1 MASTIWSRVPLST
14 VLLVGVGALGARA
27 GRQLG
32 ATPGIDR
39 ILVADRRADR
49 AEALRKFLGSK
60 ASTVE
65 WSARRPLPP
74 GVDAVASA
82 LPAGDDVPLVIAAI
96 ESGVPIATSGDN
108 QESIATL
115 LRLNDEAIANGVA
128 VLAGCGLAPGLSDV
142 LAAHAATLLDSV
154 DEIHVS
160 RAGVA
165 GPDSE
170 ASMRRLHNERP
181 LEVIGGAMSE
191 VRRRSTH
198 ELIWFPEP
206 VGDKE
211 CELIG
216 AGVALLHKSFPSTD
230 RITMRSVE
238 PESRSTAWFRRND
251 PGGNWGATRVEVWGR
266 IGKSS
271 VPVIY
276 GAVGRTATI
285 GGAVLGVATALLAGA
300 VPEIGGA
307 QPGVSGLA
315 GCVVPEAF
323 LAELDRRGIT
333 AAKFEG
339 VPVA

>member
-1 MASTIWSRVPLST
+1 MAPTIWPSVPLKT
-14 VLLVGVGALGARA
+14 ILLVGAGALGARA

-39 ILVADRRADR
+39 IFIADRRADR

-60 ASTVE
+60 AATVE
-65 WSARRPLPP
+65 WSARRPLPS
-74 GVDAVASA
+74 GVDAVACA
-82 LPAGDDVPLVIAAI
+82 LPAGDDVPLVIAAV
-96 ESGVPIATSGDN
+96 EAGVPIATSGDD

-115 LRLNDEAIANGVA
+115 LRLNDDALTAGVA
-128 VLAGCGLAPGLSDV
+128 VIAGCGLAPGFSDV
-142 LAAHAATLLDSV
+142 LAAHAARLLDSV
-154 DEIHVS
+154 DEIHIA

-170 ASMRRLHNERP
+170 ASIRRLHSERP
-181 LEVIGGAMSE
+181 QEVLGGALTE

-216 AGVALLHKSFPSTD
+216 AGIALLHKSFPSAS
-230 RITMRSVE
+230 RITMRAVE
-238 PESRSTAWFRRND
+238 PESRSTGWLRRND
-251 PGGNWGATRVEVWGR
+251 PGGTWGATRVEVWGR
-266 IGKSS
+266 IGTAR

-276 GAVGRTATI
+276 GAVGRTATL
-285 GGAVLGVATALLAGA
+285 GGAVLGIASALLVGA
-300 VPEIGGA
+300 MPEIGSPA
-307 QPGVSGLA
+307 PGVGGLA
-315 GCVVPEAF
+315 SCVAPAMF
-323 LAELDRRGIT
+323 LAELERRGIT
-333 AAKFEG
+333 ASKFEG

>member
-1 MASTIWSRVPLST
+1 MST

-32 ATPGIDR
+32 ATRGIDR

-49 AEALRKFLGSK
+49 AEALRKFLGAK
-60 ASTVE
+60 AETVE

-74 GVDAVASA
+74 GVDAVACA

-115 LRLNDEAIANGVA
+115 LRLNDEALASGVA

-170 ASMRRLHNERP
+170 ASMRRLHSERP
-181 LEVIGGAMSE
+181 HEVIGGALSE

-211 CELIG
+211 CELSG
-216 AGVALLHKSFPSTD
+216 AGVALLHKSFPSAD
-230 RITMRSVE
+230 RITVRAVE
-238 PESRSTAWFRRND
+238 PEPRSTGWFRRND
-251 PGGNWGATRVEVWGR
+251 PGDNWGATRVEVWGR
-266 IGKSS
+266 IGNAR

-276 GAVGRTATI
+276 GSVGRTATI
-285 GGAVLGVATALLAGA
+285 GGAVLGVATALLVGA
-300 VPEIGGA
+300 LPEIGRA

-323 LAELDRRGIT
+323 LAELDRRGIS

>member
-1 MASTIWSRVPLST
+1 MST

-32 ATPGIDR
+32 ATRGIDR

-49 AEALRKFLGSK
+49 AEALRKFLGAK
-60 ASTVE
+60 AETVE

-74 GVDAVASA
+74 GVDAVACA
-82 LPAGDDVPLVIAAI
+82 LPAGDDVPLVIAAL

-115 LRLNDEAIANGVA
+115 LRLNDEALASGVA

-142 LAAHAATLLDSV
+142 LAAHAATLLDTV
-154 DEIHVS
+154 DEIHIS

-170 ASMRRLHNERP
+170 ASMRRLHSERP
-181 LEVIGGAMSE
+181 HEVIGGALSE

-216 AGVALLHKSFPSTD
+216 AGVALLHKSFPSAD
-230 RITMRSVE
+230 RITVRAVE
-238 PESRSTAWFRRND
+238 PEPRSTGWFRRND
-251 PGGNWGATRVEVWGR
+251 PGDNWGATRVEVWGR
-266 IGKSS
+266 IGNAR

-276 GAVGRTATI
+276 GSVGRTATI
-285 GGAVLGVATALLAGA
+285 GGAVLGVATALLVGA
-300 VPEIGGA
+300 LPEIGGA

-323 LAELDRRGIT
+323 LAELDRRGIS

>member
-1 MASTIWSRVPLST
+1 MST

-32 ATPGIDR
+32 ATRGIDR

-49 AEALRKFLGSK
+49 AEALRKFLGAK
-60 ASTVE
+60 AETVE
-65 WSARRPLPP
+65 WSARRPLPT
-74 GVDAVASA
+74 GVDAVACA

-115 LRLNDEAIANGVA
+115 LRLNDDALASGVA

-170 ASMRRLHNERP
+170 ASMRRLHSERP
-181 LEVIGGAMSE
+181 HEVIGGALSE

-216 AGVALLHKSFPSTD
+216 AGVALLHKSFPSAD
-230 RITMRSVE
+230 RITVRAVE
-238 PESRSTAWFRRND
+238 PEPRSTGWFRRND
-251 PGGNWGATRVEVWGR
+251 PGDNWGATRVEVWGR
-266 IGKSS
+266 IGNAR
-271 VPVIY
+271 VPVSY
-276 GAVGRTATI
+276 GSVGRTAPI
-285 GGAVLGVATALLAGA
+285 GGAVLGVATALLVG
-300 VPEIGGA
+300 VLPEIGRA

>member
-1 MASTIWSRVPLST
+1 MST

-32 ATPGIDR
+32 ATRGIDR

-49 AEALRKFLGSK
+49 AEALRKFLGAK
-60 ASTVE
+60 AETVE

-74 GVDAVASA
+74 GVDAVACA
-82 LPAGDDVPLVIAAI
+82 LPAGDDVPLVIAAL

-115 LRLNDEAIANGVA
+115 LRLNDEALASGVA

-142 LAAHAATLLDSV
+142 LAAHAATLLDTV

-170 ASMRRLHNERP
+170 ASMRRLHSERP
-181 LEVIGGAMSE
+181 HEVIGGALNE

-216 AGVALLHKSFPSTD
+216 AGVALLHKSFPSAA
-230 RITMRSVE
+230 RITVRAVE
-238 PESRSTAWFRRND
+238 PEPRSTGWFRRND
-251 PGGNWGATRVEVWGR
+251 PGDNWGATRVEVWGR
-266 IGKSS
+266 IGNAR

-276 GAVGRTATI
+276 GSVGRTATI
-285 GGAVLGVATALLAGA
+285 GGAVLGVATALLVGA
-300 VPEIGGA
+300 LPEIGGA
-307 QPGVSGLA
+307 QPGVTGLA

-333 AAKFEG
+333 ASKFEG

>member
-1 MASTIWSRVPLST
+1 MST

-32 ATPGIDR
+32 ATRGIDR
-39 ILVADRRADR
+39 ILVADRRPDR
-49 AEALRKFLGSK
+49 AEALRKFLGAK
-60 ASTVE
+60 AETVE

-74 GVDAVASA
+74 GVDAVACA
-82 LPAGDDVPLVIAAI
+82 LPAGDDVPLVIAAL

-115 LRLNDEAIANGVA
+115 LRLNYEALASGVA

-142 LAAHAATLLDSV
+142 LAAHAATLLDTV

-170 ASMRRLHNERP
+170 ASMRRLHSERP
-181 LEVIGGAMSE
+181 TEVIGGVMSE

-216 AGVALLHKSFPSTD
+216 AGVGLLHKSFPSAD
-230 RITMRSVE
+230 RITMRAVE
-238 PESRSTAWFRRND
+238 PEPRSTGWFRRND
-251 PGGNWGATRVEVWGR
+251 PGDNWGATRVEVWGR
-266 IGKSS
+266 IGNAR

-276 GAVGRTATI
+276 GSVGRTATI
-285 GGAVLGVATALLAGA
+285 GGAVLGVATALLVGA
-300 VPEIGGA
+300 LPEIGGA

>member
-1 MASTIWSRVPLST
+1 MST

-32 ATPGIDR
+32 ATRGIDR

-49 AEALRKFLGSK
+49 AEALRKFLGAK
-60 ASTVE
+60 AETVE

-74 GVDAVASA
+74 GVDAVACA
-82 LPAGDDVPLVIAAI
+82 LPAGDDVPLVIAAL

-115 LRLNDEAIANGVA
+115 LRLNDEALASGVA

-142 LAAHAATLLDSV
+142 LAAHAATLLDTV

-170 ASMRRLHNERP
+170 ASMRRLHSERP
-181 LEVIGGAMSE
+181 HEVIGGALSE

-216 AGVALLHKSFPSTD
+216 AGVALLHKSFPSAD
-230 RITMRSVE
+230 RITVRAVE
-238 PESRSTAWFRRND
+238 PEPRSTGWFRRND
-251 PGGNWGATRVEVWGR
+251 PGDNWGATRVEVWGR
-266 IGKSS
+266 IGNAR

-276 GAVGRTATI
+276 GSVGRTATI
-285 GGAVLGVATALLAGA
+285 GGAVLGVATALLVG
-300 VPEIGGA
+300 VLPEIGAA

-333 AAKFEG
+333 ASKFEG

>member
-1 MASTIWSRVPLST
+1 MAPTIRSSLPVTT

-60 ASTVE
+60 ATTVE
-65 WSARRPLPP
+65 WSAGMALPS
-74 GVDAVASA
+74 GVDGVACA
-82 LPAGDDVPLVIAAI
+82 LPAGEDVPLVLAAL
-96 ESGVPIATSGDN
+96 EARVPIATSGDD
-108 QESIATL
+108 QESIATIL
-115 LRLNDEAIANGVA
+115 GLNAKAMASGVA
-128 VLAGCGLAPGLSDV
+128 VIAGCGLAPGLSDV

-154 DEIHVS
+154 DEIHIS

-170 ASMRRLHNERP
+170 ASLRRLHSERP
-181 LEVIGGAMSE
+181 QQVIAGALSE
-191 VRRRSTH
+191 VRRRTTH

-211 CELIG
+211 CDLIG
-216 AGVALLHKSFPSTD
+216 AGVALLHKSFPSAS
-230 RITMRSVE
+230 RITMRAVE
-238 PESRSTAWFRRND
+238 PESRGTGWLRRND

-266 IGKSS
+266 IGNAR

-276 GAVGRTATI
+276 GAVGRTATV
-285 GGAVLGVATALLAGA
+285 GGAVLGVATASLVGLL
-300 VPEIGGA
+300 PEVGCP

-315 GCVVPEAF
+315 GAVVPEAF
-323 LAELDRRGIT
+323 LAELNRRGIS

>member
-1 MASTIWSRVPLST
+1 MST

-49 AEALRKFLGSK
+49 AEALRKFLGAK
-60 ASTVE
+60 AETVE

-74 GVDAVASA
+74 GVDAVACA
-82 LPAGDDVPLVIAAI
+82 LPAGDDVPLVIAAL

-115 LRLNDEAIANGVA
+115 LRLNDEALASGVA

-170 ASMRRLHNERP
+170 ASMRRLHSERP
-181 LEVIGGAMSE
+181 TEVIGGVMSE

-216 AGVALLHKSFPSTD
+216 AGVGLLHKSFPSAD
-230 RITMRSVE
+230 RITMRAVE
-238 PESRSTAWFRRND
+238 PESRSTGWFRRND

-266 IGKSS
+266 IGIAR

-276 GAVGRTATI
+276 GAVGRTATM
-285 GGAVLGVATALLAGA
+285 GGAVLGVATALLVGA
-300 VPEIGGA
+300 VPEIGSV

-315 GCVVPEAF
+315 SCVVPEAF
-323 LAELDRRGIT
+323 LAELERRGVS